1 MSDCWNKLFVLE
13 LLFWC
18 MQILDQVVPLV
29 ADPITTLPILCFCIY
44 IFMFI
49 IWVIIILICS
59 WCCCCCC
66 CCLSFCCCIMVAIC
80 CCSPDMAGSKGKFVF
95 HKGETDV
102 ATPGAAFTTFGADRG
117 SWSCLNQH
125 SAPWL
130 LLLLHMFVRKYLHTI
145 LLGC

>member
-1 MSDCWNKLFVLE
+1 MTLFGFYIV
-13 LLFWC
+13 
-18 MQILDQVVPLV
+18 IS
-29 ADPITTLPILCFCIY
+29 FCIN

-66 CCLSFCCCIMVAIC
+66 CCWSFCCCIMVTIC
-80 CCSPDMAGSKGKFVF
+80 CCSPDIGLWLMAGSKGKFVF

-130 LLLLHMFVRKYLHTI
+130 LLLLHVFVRKYLHPVLLMFSMVHEII
-145 LLGC
+145 LRIKWF